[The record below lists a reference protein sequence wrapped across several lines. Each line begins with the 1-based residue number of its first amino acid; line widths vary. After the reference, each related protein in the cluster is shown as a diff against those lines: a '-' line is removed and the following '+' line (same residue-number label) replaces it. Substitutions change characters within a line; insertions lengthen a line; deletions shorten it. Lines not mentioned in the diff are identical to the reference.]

1 MTKKRI
7 LEECIEDYKKT
18 PVRIILEW
26 DDGTKAGIGNK
37 EAIDVAMTAL
47 RGELQRQYD
56 EL

>member
-1 MTKKRI
+1 MTKKRM
-7 LEECIEDYKKT
+7 LEECIDDYKKT

-26 DDGTKAGIGNK
+26 DDGTKAGIDNK

-47 RGELQRQYD
+47 RGELQRQSD